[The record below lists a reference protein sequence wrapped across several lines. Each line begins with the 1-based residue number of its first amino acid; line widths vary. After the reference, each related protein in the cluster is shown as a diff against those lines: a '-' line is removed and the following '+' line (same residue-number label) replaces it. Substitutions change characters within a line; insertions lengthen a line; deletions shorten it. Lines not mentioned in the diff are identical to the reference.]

1 MKEFI
6 SRIGKNT
13 LEDLTAVICNL
24 SGYSDSTIDY
34 PSFSKAKKD
43 DGVPA
48 EWFYSV
54 TNGSVNFSE
63 LSAIHMYVQQ
73 EAIFEEIGELMLGI
87 GIVEMHHYGKLN
99 DFVRKLGGKIT
110 QTFKTAAVEAGKD
123 IPDALKI
130 AISGEQATI
139 DEYER
144 IVNKV
149 SRVGESKTA
158 EIALQLLNKLIA
170 DERKHIELLTEKLKE
185 YEQPE

>member
-48 EWFYSV
+48 EFFYSV

-87 GIVEMHHYGKLN
+87 GIVEMQHYGKLN
-99 DFVRKLGGKIT
+99 EFVCKLGGKIT
-110 QTFKTAAVEAGKD
+110 QTFKTTAVEAGKD